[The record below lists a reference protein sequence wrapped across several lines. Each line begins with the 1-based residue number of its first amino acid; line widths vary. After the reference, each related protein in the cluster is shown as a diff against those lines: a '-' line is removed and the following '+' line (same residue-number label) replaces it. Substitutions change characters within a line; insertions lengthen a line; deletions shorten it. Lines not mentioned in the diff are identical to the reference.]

1 MFQRLLNFWVQSFV
15 TERLLASKTF
25 NQVAAKT
32 HQHVSQLTNKGQQT
46 SSTFMKAFK
55 ENLEKERLNAKK

>member
-1 MFQRLLNFWVQSFV
+1 MFQKLVNFWVQSFV

-25 NQVAAKT
+25 NAVAAKT
-32 HQHVSQLTNKGQQT
+32 HQHVSTITSKGQQT
-46 SSTFMKAFK
+46 SNTFMKAFK

>member
-15 TERLLASKTF
+15 TERLLASRTF

-32 HQHVSQLTNKGQQT
+32 HQHVSQITAKGNGI
-46 SSTFMKAFK
+46 SKP
-55 ENLEKERLNAKK
+55 